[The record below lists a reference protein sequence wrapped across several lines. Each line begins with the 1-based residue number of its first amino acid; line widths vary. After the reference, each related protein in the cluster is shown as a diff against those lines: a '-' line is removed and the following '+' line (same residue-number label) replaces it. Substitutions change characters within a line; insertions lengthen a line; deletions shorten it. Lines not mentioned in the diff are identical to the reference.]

1 MKLADAIA
9 ATARSEPRSKLRLGV
24 VTASASGLVSVCI
37 QDTVHTGIRYLDSFT
52 PTLGDQ
58 VVLSAVANQWIVLGK
73 LSRSQTGASSSS
85 AQLDASAR
93 YWYPADGF
101 TWTPGPVWQGIYGS
115 GWTVRLGEALPR
127 RGVWLYGSRLVPTGA
142 TILSAKLTIAC
153 QQTVVDLVSPQVTA
167 HGYTDAPTGAPS
179 WVRGPISGG
188 SAARD
193 QTVVVDIPPTWWA
206 DIEAGTITGFGLSD
220 DTYMN
225 RMASG
230 TSAPDGRF
238 TVTYTQPPLSP

>member
-9 ATARSEPRSKLRLGV
+9 ATARAEPRAKLRLGV
-24 VTASASGLVSVCI
+24 VTASASGLVSVRI
-37 QDTVHTGIRYLDSFT
+37 QDTVHTGIRYLDSYS

-58 VVLSAVANQWIVLGK
+58 VVLSAVVNQWIVLGK
-73 LSRSQTGASSSS
+73 LSRSQSGASSSS
-85 AQLDASAR
+85 AQVDASAR
-93 YWYPADGF
+93 YWYPAAGF
-101 TWTPGPVWQGIYGS
+101 TWTPGPVWQGVYGS
-115 GWTVRLGEALPR
+115 GFVLPL
-127 RGVWLYGSRLVPTGA
+127 RGVWLYGSRLVPVGA

-153 QQTVVDLVSPQVTA
+153 EQTVVDLVSPQVTA

-206 DIEAGTITGFGLSD
+206 DIEAGTITGFGLSA
-220 DTYMN
+220 DTYAN

-238 TVTYTQPPLSP
+238 TVTYTQPPPAP